1 MAEKLSKKREE
12 EIVNKVWSDYRYAME
27 KKSDLHKK
35 WRKYEKF
42 YKNDQWSDAKIDP
55 NRVKPTINYIFTTVE
70 SLMPYLTTN
79 VPDPIILPTNPEDEQ
94 VARDLTKIVKIIL
107 EKNGIEKYLQIGE
120 RERLKFGTCIWK
132 VFFDPSKHNG
142 LGDIAFEIVDP
153 VNFFID
159 PNEVNDLQ
167 NADFCG
173 TSVRRSIEYLKKRYP
188 EKANEIEAD
197 QMNSEITVYD
207 TEDEED
213 PRNRQSTLIE
223 YWTKDKE
230 NGLVRI
236 VVAGNVLLSYDT
248 NFYKHG
254 LYPFVRGINY
264 PIQKSFWGMGEAEQL
279 ITMQE
284 ILNKLMQLVI
294 ENVALANGQFIVDK
308 NASGIRDIK
317 SLANKL
323 WQPGLTIPVNDINSI
338 KKLDGVLA
346 PGWVV
351 NLIQIIQKN
360 IELVTGISPLYLGEA
375 PGSVTAASGI
385 IALQEQATAR
395 VKLKLQEQ
403 GRMIEEIV
411 KFVVAYI
418 AEFYTEDRYFRIV
431 NENRETDWIKV
442 RRDDITKVDEN
453 GNLTLPEFDVTIEV
467 GFDAPMSRAYI
478 EQMAMQL
485 YQMGVINA
493 VEVLKTMNFP
503 NKEQIIER
511 LEQVSELQGQIAG
524 LPEDMVSPSTIGE
537 LAQLTALDINKPT
550 LPGGLNINNTNS
562 PQDAME
568 QQQQMSPEQIL

>member
-27 KKSDLHKK
+27 KKSELHKK

-42 YKNDQWSDAKIDP
+42 YKNDHWSDVKIDP

-213 PRNRQSTLIE
+213 PRNRQATLIE

-385 IALQEQATAR
+385 LALQEQATAR

-442 RRDDITKVDEN
+442 RRDDIAKVDEN

-550 LPGGLNINNTNS
+550 LPGGMNINNTNS

>member
-213 PRNRQSTLIE
+213 PRNRQATLIE

-254 LYPFVRGINY
+254 MYPFVRGINY

-385 IALQEQATAR
+385 LALQEQATAR

-442 RRDDITKVDEN
+442 RRDDIAKVDEN

-550 LPGGLNINNTNS
+550 LPGGMNINNTNS

>member
-42 YKNDQWSDAKIDP
+42 YKNDHWSDTKIDP
-55 NRVKPTINYIFTTVE
+55 NRVKPTINYVFTTVE

-132 VFFDPSKHNG
+132 VFFDPSKYNG

-153 VNFFID
+153 ANFFID

-213 PRNRQSTLIE
+213 PRNRQATLIE

-431 NENRETDWIKV
+431 NENRESDWIKV
-442 RRDDITKVDEN
+442 RRDDIAKVDEN
-453 GNLTLPEFDVTIEV
+453 GNLTIPEFDVTIEV

-524 LPEDMVSPSTIGE
+524 LPEDMVSPSAIGE

-550 LPGGLNINNTNS
+550 LPGGMNINNTNS

>member
-1 MAEKLSKKREE
+1 
-12 EIVNKVWSDYRYAME
+12 
-27 KKSDLHKK
+27 
-35 WRKYEKF
+35 
-42 YKNDQWSDAKIDP
+42 
-55 NRVKPTINYIFTTVE
+55 
-70 SLMPYLTTN
+70 
-79 VPDPIILPTNPEDEQ
+79 
-94 VARDLTKIVKIIL
+94 
-107 EKNGIEKYLQIGE
+107 
-120 RERLKFGTCIWK
+120 
-132 VFFDPSKHNG
+132 
-142 LGDIAFEIVDP
+142 
-153 VNFFID
+153 
-159 PNEVNDLQ
+159 
-167 NADFCG
+167 
-173 TSVRRSIEYLKKRYP
+173 
-188 EKANEIEAD
+188 
-197 QMNSEITVYD
+197 
-207 TEDEED
+207 
-213 PRNRQSTLIE
+213 
-223 YWTKDKE
+223 WTKDKE

-503 NKEQIIER
+503 NKERSE
-511 LEQVSELQGQIAG
+511 EHTSELQSRENLVAG